1 MLQQIIIISLII
13 TAIYISMREG
23 MIFHCVRRMM
33 HIVCDYFHAP
43 YLLNPLCECIIC
55 MGGVY
60 TLGIYP
66 LLYGLSWQIVPVML
80 GVIGM
85 NTLIA
90 AAICRLHE

>member
-1 MLQQIIIISLII
+1 MLEQIIIISLII
-13 TAIYISMREG
+13 TAVHVCTWEG
-23 MIFHCVRRMM
+23 MLLHRPALVIGDLLDRLHLSVLRKPLWECV
-33 HIVCDYFHAP
+33 
-43 YLLNPLCECIIC
+43 IC

>member
-1 MLQQIIIISLII
+1 MIVRIIIISLII
-13 TAIYISMREG
+13 TAVHVCTWEG
-23 MIFHCVRRMM
+23 MILHRPALVIGDLLDRLHLSVLRKPLWECV
-33 HIVCDYFHAP
+33 
-43 YLLNPLCECIIC
+43 IC